1 MIPFAVPGI
10 ALGIGY
16 ILSFNTPP
24 ILLTGT
30 AGIIVAALVFRTLS
44 VGVEAGSNSLRAV
57 DASIEEA
64 SAVLGANNLTTF
76 TRISLPLMRSALFSG
91 LLNAFV
97 RSMTSVSA
105 VIFLVSVNWNLLTVS
120 IMSEIEGSRLGVA
133 SAYCVVLMVIV
144 VIALL
149 ILEIALNGDGSRT
162 GAKRRIRKS
171 RPNRT
176 GS

>member
-1 MIPFAVPGI
+1 
-10 ALGIGY
+10 
-16 ILSFNTPP
+16 
-24 ILLTGT
+24 
-30 AGIIVAALVFRTLS
+30 
-44 VGVEAGSNSLRAV
+44 
-57 DASIEEA
+57 
-64 SAVLGANNLTTF
+64 
-76 TRISLPLMRSALFSG
+76 
-91 LLNAFV
+91 
-97 RSMTSVSA
+97 
-105 VIFLVSVNWNLLTVS
+105 
-120 IMSEIEGSRLGVA
+120 MSEIEGSRLGVA